1 MPKAPDW
8 PSTARPPVIALLD
21 TGVRSHPWLLPDES
35 AFLVDAEKEYGW
47 PSPVPDHDPGP
58 IGNYKG
64 INDTLGGPHL
74 TGAYGGFWVIRRLF
88 EAGLIGMGWQP
99 GGHPDGAV
107 TPKLPATQVWHTV
120 KPGDTLSALAAAY
133 G

>member
-1 MPKAPDW
+1 MTESDRQYSAGTVEHNATDNDQLFAADGKKSGHGTIAWLPAPEYVMPKAPDW

-58 IGNYKG
+58 S
-64 INDTLGGPHL
+64 T
-74 TGAYGGFWVIRRLF
+74 TRRSTTSASGAS
-88 EAGLIGMGWQP
+88 AGS
-99 GGHPDGAV
+99 
-107 TPKLPATQVWHTV
+107 PAATRTA
-120 KPGDTLSALAAAY
+120 P
-133 G
+133 